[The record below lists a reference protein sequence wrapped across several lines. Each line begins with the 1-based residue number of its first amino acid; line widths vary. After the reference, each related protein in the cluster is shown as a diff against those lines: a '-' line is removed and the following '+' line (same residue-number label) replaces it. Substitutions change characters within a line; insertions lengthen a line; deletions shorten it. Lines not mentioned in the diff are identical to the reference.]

1 MIKNLRLEGFRA
13 FKEHQDAGLA
23 PLTLVYGP
31 NSAGKSTLVRSLLLM
46 QQSVLLN
53 NSPFPLMKGPLVD
66 LGSTRTVAHDHR
78 GIAKVS
84 LLLESPAL
92 RHFDSFE
99 IGLELD
105 SAGPE
110 NDRLVLAFNQGK
122 KNHRLVFKRFGS
134 NLQYLTIDDDDSA
147 ALFESLEST
156 LSADSSVPL
165 FVDQPGQRPVFEV
178 DALLP
183 VAVIG
188 RETNGVLK
196 KLGRADLNR
205 PETYWGAIGSQLVS
219 LLKTEMESVSYL
231 GPLRRPWE
239 RTENI
244 SQDMFAPGVGA
255 TGQHALAVLARQPEI
270 LSQVNSALK
279 NALESSYR
287 LSVTLLNDSD
297 LEHGVGAVL
306 PPLAVPLLEHRESGV
321 QVSPVDAGFGLSQ
334 LLPIVIEMNVRR
346 DTLICIE
353 QPELHLHPRLQARVG
368 QLLRNAVMGANG
380 NRFLIET
387 HSEHLLLRLRRLIR
401 EGLLPAWM
409 VSVLYV
415 DNWEYDYDAG
425 EFVSSSE
432 SHLEHIELDDR
443 GEFVDPWPG
452 GFFEDR
458 LAELPGWDY
467 QGLPPR
473 LSDRVHDEE
482 IL

>member
-1 MIKNLRLEGFRA
+1 MIRNLRLEGFRA
-13 FKEHQDAGLA
+13 FKQPQDALLA

-31 NSAGKSTLVRSLLLM
+31 NSSGKSTLVRSLLLM

-66 LGSTRTVAHDHR
+66 LGSTRTVAHDHK

-84 LLLESPAL
+84 VVLESPVL
-92 RHFDSFE
+92 RSIDSVE

-105 SAGPE
+105 STGPE
-110 NDRLVLAFNQGK
+110 NDSLVLTIRRADRSF
-122 KNHRLVFKRFGS
+122 RLVFKRFGA
-134 NLQYLTIDDDDSA
+134 NLQYLTVGDEQS
-147 ALFESLEST
+147 LTTFESLEST
-156 LSADSSVPL
+156 LSDDNSVPL
-165 FVDQPGQRPVFEV
+165 FKEPLGHRPVFEV

-183 VAVIG
+183 VAVVG
-188 RETNGVLK
+188 RETTGVLRK
-196 KLGRADLNR
+196 VGRADLDR
-205 PETYWGAIGSQLVS
+205 AETFWGALGSQLVS
-219 LLKTEMESVSYL
+219 LFKSEMESVSYL
-231 GPLRRPWE
+231 GPLRRPWD

-244 SQDMFAPGVGA
+244 SQDRYSAGVGA

-270 LSQVNSALK
+270 LSQVNNALK

-287 LSVTLLNDSD
+287 LDVTLLNDSN

-346 DTLICIE
+346 NTLICIE

-368 QLLRNAVMGANG
+368 QMLRNAVMGANG

-387 HSEHLLLRLRRLIR
+387 HSEHLLLRIRRLIR
-401 EGLLPAWM
+401 EKLLPAEM

-432 SHLEHIELDDR
+432 SHLERIEIDER
-443 GEFVDPWPG
+443 GEFVEPWPG

-458 LAELPGWDY
+458 LAELPGWDAPGE
-467 QGLPPR
+467 QPR
-473 LSDRVHDEE
+473 LRAVAADGPV
-482 IL
+482 